1 MIVSAIGA
9 MAMPQDF
16 RYRDVFLRGKPQ
28 HDRFDMFRV
37 KHPSMDCGRRAK
49 IFSPF
54 DALKG
59 FNEAIASKDIIYN
72 DRTELTDEDRTELDR
87 RLHILKGLTFNGR
100 MARANRVKVSVT
112 YYVPC
117 EDENN
122 EAFGLRGRYRT
133 LSGICWNVDEV
144 YRSILVDRTRIEFE
158 DILHIENPDGIF
170 SREWEMD
177 YPS

>member
-1 MIVSAIGA
+1 MSAIGA

-72 DRTELTDEDRTELDR
+72 DRTELTDEDRTGFD
-87 RLHILKGLTFNGR
+87 FQ
-100 MARANRVKVSVT
+100 
-112 YYVPC
+112 
-117 EDENN
+117 
-122 EAFGLRGRYRT
+122 RT
-133 LSGICWNVDEV
+133 
-144 YRSILVDRTRIEFE
+144 
-158 DILHIENPDGIF
+158 DGQ
-170 SREWEMD
+170 S
-177 YPS
+177 